1 MLKIRLSVNGRDWGA
16 HELLV
21 SSKKLPN
28 FFFCQNQNHLY
39 LSLIVK
45 LTFPEKVEMVE
56 LKTSS
61 QLQNVSITTNQKKDT
76 EKEKG
81 PNDPEN
87 KKEREETGELINF

>member
-1 MLKIRLSVNGRDWGA
+1 MGHPVLFVN
-16 HELLV
+16 
-21 SSKKLPN
+21 
-28 FFFCQNQNHLY
+28 
-39 LSLIVK
+39 

-61 QLQNVSITTNQKKDT
+61 QLQNVSITTNQKRDI

-87 KKEREETGELINF
+87 KKKREETGELIHF